1 MDAAEDEDFFMREM
15 AALMKTKFD
24 EYWGECNLLMA
35 IASVLDPRVK
45 FHIVDICF
53 SLIYKPEQVAKE
65 NIKKARESL
74 EKLYDEYVTL
84 SLEESSS
91 MEVDNGGNNP
101 VSNSSF
107 MSGFDQILSMVREKE
122 AVPPMKSELHAYL
135 DEGIYITDNK
145 NDSFSALEWWRN
157 NNMKYKV
164 LPKMAADILAISIST
179 VTSEFTF
186 SVGDRVIDEYRS
198 RLNEESIGTLICG
211 GDLLHHKY
219 SFKKKPKVGT
229 YWL

>member
-1 MDAAEDEDFFMREM
+1 M
-15 AALMKTKFD
+15 ASPSIPATAN
-24 EYWGECNLLMA
+24 EVNTVNAHVENNTQQGEKGQRSRSDYLTVNLYLEE
-35 IASVLDPRVK
+35 VWRVK
-45 FHIVDICF
+45 
-53 SLIYKPEQVAKE
+53 KVAKE
-65 NIKKARESL
+65 NIKKVRESL

-91 MEVDNGGNNP
+91 MEVDNGDNNP
-101 VSNSSF
+101 TSSTSSNSSF

>member
-122 AVPPMKSELHAYL
+122 AVPPMKSELHVYL
-135 DEGIYITDNK
+135 VKGIYIINDK
-145 NDSFSALEWWRN
+145 NDPFSA
-157 NNMKYKV
+157 
-164 LPKMAADILAISIST
+164 
-179 VTSEFTF
+179 
-186 SVGDRVIDEYRS
+186 
-198 RLNEESIGTLICG
+198 
-211 GDLLHHKY
+211 
-219 SFKKKPKVGT
+219 
-229 YWL
+229 